1 MKKIIISFTI
11 LVLGLNVIAQDSVL
25 VNKHGRIILPQ
36 KGDIAIGLSADPFLY
51 YVGNM
56 FNGNTNNSLNLG
68 DQNLYF
74 RYFLSDN
81 QAIRV
86 TIRVNSSKNT
96 YNYYVTDDAARAID
110 PLSRQ
115 QVEDRQTSFDNN
127 YGIRIGYQKFR
138 GYNRLRGFYGA
149 DLGFAYYKTNYTR
162 EYGNQ
167 MNQLNPSPTTH
178 WGNLSSRTL
187 ESNDG
192 ATESLSLGIFGGA
205 EYYIMP
211 KICIGA
217 ELGIQYGKMWE
228 SQGNLKGEEMN
239 LTQLVKYDRAVT
251 PGDRSSNL
259 YTTFP
264 YSYGSLYLMVHF

>member
-11 LVLGLNVIAQDSVL
+11 LVLGLNVVAQDSVL
-25 VNKHGRIILPQ
+25 VNKHGRVILPQ
-36 KGDIAIGLSADPFLY
+36 KGDLAIGLSADPFLN

-56 FNGNTNNSLNLG
+56 FNANTNNSLNLG
-68 DQNLYF
+68 DQNIYF
-74 RYFLSDN
+74 RYFLSNND
-81 QAIRV
+81 ALRV
-86 TIRVNSSKNT
+86 TVRVSSSK
-96 YNYYVTDDAARAID
+96 YIDNYYVTDDAARATD

-115 QVEDRQTSFDNN
+115 QVEDRQTSFDHN
-127 YGIRIGYQKFR
+127 YGIRLGYQKFR

-149 DLGFAYYKTNYTR
+149 DLGYLYSKSKYTH

-192 ATESLSLGIFGGA
+192 ATQSVSLGIFAGA
-205 EYYIMP
+205 EYYIIP
-211 KICIGA
+211 KVCIGA

-228 SQGNLKGEEMN
+228 SQGYLKGEEMN
-239 LTQLVKYDRAVT
+239 FTQLVKYDRALT
-251 PGDRSSNL
+251 PGDGSCNIS
-259 YTTFP
+259 TTFP
-264 YSYGSLYLMVHF
+264 YSYGGLYLMVHF